1 MSDEGEEESAGVEE
15 QPKTLESTTEPLDEE
30 KVAENEN
37 EVGVPS
43 DESKQDE
50 VALEENRQM
59 RKPKSR

>member
-15 QPKTLESTTEPLDEE
+15 QPKHWNLLLNRRM